1 MKKKLLNF
9 LTLCLCL
16 FIFIFGIRNVFADSG
31 WDSSYDS
38 GSSWSSSDSWSSSS
52 SWDSDYS
59 YGSSSSSS
67 GGDLS
72 AGEAFIIAIFLIG
85 GMVVFAILILKNTD
99 SSTTNDA
106 YSYYKDISLE
116 NLQKVLPNETLEDLK
131 LKLYQ
136 KFKDI
141 QDAWENFNYD
151 ALREMCTDELAESYI
166 SQLDT
171 LKLKNGKNVMSDF
184 NPIDIKITSAKLDND
199 LISVVVYANITFYDY
214 VINEKTGEVIRGNK
228 SRKVNNHYLMTF
240 VVANESITKCPG
252 CGAELKMNTSGVCEY
267 CRMKIVKNA
276 SDFVLSKKT
285 NINR

>member
-16 FIFIFGIRNVFADSG
+16 FVFIFGIRNVFADSG

-59 YGSSSSSS
+59 YGSSSSS

-72 AGEAFIIAIFLIG
+72 AGETFIIAIFLIG

-116 NLQKVLPNETLEDLK
+116 DLQKVLPNETLEELK

-171 LKLKNGKNVMSDF
+171 LKLKNGKNIMSDF
-184 NPIDIKITSAKLDND
+184 NPIDIKITSAKLEND

>member
-59 YGSSSSSS
+59 YGSSSSS

-116 NLQKVLPNETLEDLK
+116 DLQKVLPNETLEDLK

-171 LKLKNGKNVMSDF
+171 LKLKNGKNIMSDF